1 MNTFIGYGISLS
13 FLLLGISIPSN
24 QSESVGVREVA
35 VEGVGVIPTKPM
47 DILSLPETTVKPAVV
62 FTHGD
67 ISWLPELAAQAGWK
81 PKHIARLGQII
92 LRESGGCP
100 DRRGGDIVNEACEVI
115 GHDGSNHRSDSGL
128 LQINGVNYDV
138 SRNKWAALC
147 KANIACS
154 QEPLLDAVT
163 NLRAGY
169 ELFRLSGWG
178 PWDPCQWGPAYAHRC
193 NKNTP

>member
-1 MNTFIGYGISLS
+1 LAIPANAQKVDAPSVSLAPLFIQERVVETVPKTITF
-13 FLLLGISIPSN
+13 
-24 QSESVGVREVA
+24 R
-35 VEGVGVIPTKPM
+35 
-47 DILSLPETTVKPAVV
+47 
-62 FTHGD
+62 HGD

-81 PKHIARLGQII
+81 PKHIARLGEII

-100 DRRGGDIVNEACEVI
+100 DRKGGDIVNKDCDII

-128 LQINGVNYDV
+128 LQINGVNYDL
-138 SRNKWAALC
+138 SRNKWAAVC
-147 KANIACS
+147 KAGIACS

-178 PWDPCQWGPAYAHRC
+178 ALGPVSMGS
-193 NKNTP
+193 

>member
-1 MNTFIGYGISLS
+1 MNIST
-13 FLLLGISIPSN
+13 GWAISIFTLSIGLAIPVNAKKVDAPSV
-24 QSESVGVREVA
+24 SVVPSVISVVPLAITERV
-35 VEGVGVIPTKPM
+35 VE
-47 DILSLPETTVKPAVV
+47 TVPKTIT
-62 FTHGD
+62 FSHGD

-100 DRRGGDIVNEACEVI
+100 NRRGGDRVDENCNVTGIAER
-115 GHDGSNHRSDSGL
+115 NHRSDTGL

-138 SRNKWAALC
+138 SRNKWAAVC
-147 KANIACS
+147 RAGIACS
-154 QEPLLDAVT
+154 QKPLLDALT

-193 NKNTP
+193 VKTNTP

>member
-1 MNTFIGYGISLS
+1 MNTFTGWA
-13 FLLLGISIPSN
+13 ISILTLSIGLAIPVNAQRVDAPSVSVVPIVI
-24 QSESVGVREVA
+24 SEQA
-35 VEGVGVIPTKPM
+35 I
-47 DILSLPETTVKPAVV
+47 ETVPKTIT
-62 FTHGD
+62 FRHGD

-81 PKHIARLGQII
+81 PKQIDRLGQII

-100 DRRGGDIVNEACEVI
+100 NRRGGDIVDKNCNITGIA
-115 GHDGSNHRSDSGL
+115 DRSHRSDSGL

-138 SRNKWAALC
+138 SRNKWAAIC
-147 KANIACS
+147 RAGIACS

-193 NKNTP
+193 VKTNTP